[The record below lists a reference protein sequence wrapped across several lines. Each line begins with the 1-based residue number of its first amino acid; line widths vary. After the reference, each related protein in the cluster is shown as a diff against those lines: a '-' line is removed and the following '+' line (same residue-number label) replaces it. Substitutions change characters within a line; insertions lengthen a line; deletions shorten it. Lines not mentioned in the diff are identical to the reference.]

1 LKKAIKIVAILL
13 GIVILGVVVLAIAVP
28 LLIDPN
34 DYKDELVQAVKERTG
49 RELKVEGDI
58 DLSIFPWLGVEMDR
72 VEFANAPGFG
82 KDPFAQV
89 ASAGVRVKVLPLLS
103 REVVVDTIHMDGL
116 RLNLIKNRTGKT
128 NWDDLMATDT
138 SASQGEASG
147 AGIAAL
153 TIGGINIRDGD
164 ISWRDD
170 KERSRYALHKLTL
183 KSGKI
188 VPGEPVDLRASF
200 DLETGEPPKQI
211 PIELNTRVNLDLES
225 QALDIPKLVLSVDTM
240 ELTGQVT
247 GSKIIDAPVLQGS
260 LDIGSFDARPLMKKL
275 AIEVAP
281 GSEDLLADVAL
292 KTDFSADLGR
302 QTLQLGNLSLKA
314 GALAMTGDIKV
325 TQLDKAPQASGRVT
339 IPPLDP
345 RALMKSFG
353 ITYETTDKGALAKLG
368 LSSEFSA
375 SADHLALKKL
385 DAKLDESALR
395 GSLTIRNFSK
405 PSYTFDLTID
415 QIDLD
420 RYLAPAEDTAGEQD
434 TVAALPLDTLRGLK
448 LKGQLRVNKLK
459 AFGLRSTNAS
469 MKLSANGGLVTVGP
483 SQAKLYGGSYSGQTK
498 VDARQK
504 TPKFIIN
511 EKLTGID
518 LEPFLKDAQI
528 YENFSGIGNVT
539 MSLTARGANT
549 DAVVK
554 TLTGKGAISA
564 RNGKIKGVNLQQSI
578 NDAKA
583 KYDKLRGKSVEVTPK
598 ATDESLFSTFNA
610 TFNIRNGVARNDD
623 LRLQGANIR
632 ATGKGTA
639 NLTNDKV
646 DYRLY
651 VTVAE
656 DASRKGTT
664 VPVDIS
670 GTLTQPQYQVAW
682 NEVLKAQAKKKI
694 ETKKAK
700 AEEEA
705 KAKLKAKKKK
715 KKDELKE
722 KLRKKLGLE

>member
-1 LKKAIKIVAILL
+1 
-13 GIVILGVVVLAIAVP
+13 
-28 LLIDPN
+28 
-34 DYKDELVQAVKERTG
+34 
-49 RELKVEGDI
+49 
-58 DLSIFPWLGVEMDR
+58 
-72 VEFANAPGFG
+72 
-82 KDPFAQV
+82 
-89 ASAGVRVKVLPLLS
+89 
-103 REVVVDTIHMDGL
+103 
-116 RLNLIKNRTGKT
+116 
-128 NWDDLMATDT
+128 
-138 SASQGEASG
+138 
-147 AGIAAL
+147 
-153 TIGGINIRDGD
+153 
-164 ISWRDD
+164 
-170 KERSRYALHKLTL
+170 
-183 KSGKI
+183 
-188 VPGEPVDLRASF
+188 
-200 DLETGEPPKQI
+200 
-211 PIELNTRVNLDLES
+211 
-225 QALDIPKLVLSVDTM
+225 
-240 ELTGQVT
+240 
-247 GSKIIDAPVLQGS
+247 
-260 LDIGSFDARPLMKKL
+260 
-275 AIEVAP
+275 
-281 GSEDLLADVAL
+281 
-292 KTDFSADLGR
+292 LGR
-302 QTLQLGNLSLKA
+302 QTLQLGGLSLKA
-314 GALAMTGDIKV
+314 GPLAMTGDIKI
-325 TQLDKAPQASGRVT
+325 TQLDKAPQASGRIT

-345 RALMKSFG
+345 RALMENFG
-353 ITYETTDKGALAKLG
+353 VTYETTDKSVLAKLR
-368 LSSEFSA
+368 LSSQFSA

-385 DAKLDESALR
+385 DAKLDESVLR
-395 GSLTIRNFSK
+395 GSFAIRNFSK
-405 PSYTFDLTID
+405 PSYTFDLTVD

-420 RYLAPAEDTAGEQD
+420 RYLTPAEDAAGEQD
-434 TVAALPLDTLRGLK
+434 TVAALPLDTLRNLK

-459 AFGLRSTNAS
+459 AFGLRSSNAS
-469 MKLSANGGLVTVGP
+469 MKLSANAGLVTVGP

-504 TPKFIIN
+504 TPKFVIN

-528 YENFSGIGNVT
+528 YENFSGTGDVS

-583 KYDKLRGKSVEVTPK
+583 KYDKLRGKSVEVMPK

-623 LRLQGANIR
+623 LRLQGANLR

-656 DASRKGTT
+656 DASRKGST
-664 VPVDIS
+664 VPVDIG

-705 KAKLKAKKKK
+705 KAKLEAKKKK
-715 KKDELKE
+715 KKDELEE

>member
-1 LKKAIKIVAILL
+1 LKRAIKIVAILL
-13 GIVILGVVVLAIAVP
+13 GIVILGVVLLAIAVP

-34 DYKDELVQAVKERTG
+34 DYKDELVQAVKEHTG

-58 DLSIFPWLGVEMDR
+58 DLSIFPWLGVEMEQ
-72 VEFANAPGFG
+72 VSFANAPGFG
-82 KDPFAQV
+82 QEPFAQV
-89 ASAGVRVKVLPLLS
+89 ASAGVKIKVLPLLS

-116 RLNLIKNRTGKT
+116 RLNLVTNRTGKT
-128 NWDDLMATDT
+128 NWDDLMASDT
-138 SASQGEASG
+138 SASQGGSSG

-153 TIGGINIRDGD
+153 TVGGIDIRDGE

-170 KERSRYALHKLTL
+170 KERRRYALHKLRLT
-183 KSGKI
+183 SGKI

-211 PIELNTRVNLDLES
+211 PIELNARASLDLES
-225 QALDIPKLVLSVDTM
+225 QALDISKLALSVDTM
-240 ELTGQVT
+240 ELTAQVT
-247 GSKIIDAPVLQGS
+247 GSKIIDAPVLRGS
-260 LDIGSFDARPLMKKL
+260 VDIGSFDARPLLKKL

-292 KTDFSADLGR
+292 KTDFSVDLGR
-302 QTLQLGNLSLKA
+302 QTLQLGGLSLKA

-325 TQLDKAPQASGRVT
+325 TELDKTPQASGRVK

-353 ITYETTDKGALAKLG
+353 VTYETTDKSALSKLG

-375 SADHLALKKL
+375 SANHLALKKL
-385 DAKLDESALR
+385 DAKLDESVLR
-395 GSLTIRNFSK
+395 GSLAIRNFSK

-420 RYLAPAEDTAGEQD
+420 RYLAPAEDATGEQD
-434 TVAALPLDTLRGLK
+434 ALAALPFDILRGLN
-448 LKGQLRVNKLK
+448 LKGQLRVDKLK
-459 AFGLRSTNAS
+459 AFGLRSSNVS
-469 MKLSANGGLVTVGP
+469 MKLSAKGGLVTVGP
-483 SQAKLYGGSYSGQTK
+483 SQAKLYGGSYRGQTK
-498 VDARQK
+498 IDARQK
-504 TPKFIIN
+504 TPKFTIN

-528 YENFSGIGNVT
+528 YENFSGTGDLSMNV
-539 MSLTARGANT
+539 TARGANT
-549 DAVVK
+549 DAVIK
-554 TLTGKGAISA
+554 TLTGRGAVSA
-564 RNGKIKGVNLQQSI
+564 RNGKIKGINLQQSI
-578 NDAKA
+578 NDAKT
-583 KYDKLRGKSVEVTPK
+583 KYDKLRGKPVDVTPK
-598 ATDESLFSTFNA
+598 ATDESLFSSFNA
-610 TFNIRNGVARNDD
+610 TFNITNGVARNDD

-639 NLTNDKV
+639 NLTNEKI

-651 VTVAE
+651 VTLAE
-656 DASRKGTT
+656 DASREGSTI
-664 VPVDIS
+664 PVDIG
-670 GTLTQPQYQVAW
+670 GTLTQPQYKVAW
-682 NEVLKAQAKKKI
+682 NEVLKTQAKKKLDK
-694 ETKKAK
+694 KKAK
-700 AEEEA
+700 AKEELE
-705 KAKLKAKKKK
+705 AKKKK

>member
-1 LKKAIKIVAILL
+1 MKKAIKIVAIVL
-13 GIVILGVVVLAIAVP
+13 GIVILGVVALAIAVP

-34 DYKDELVQAVKERTG
+34 DYKDELVQAVKEHTG

-58 DLSIFPWLGVEMDR
+58 DLSIFPWLGVEMHR
-72 VEFANAPGFG
+72 VELANASGFG

-89 ASAGVRVKVLPLLS
+89 ASAGVKVKVLPLLS

-116 RLNLIKNRTGKT
+116 RLNLVRNRTGKT
-128 NWDDLMATDT
+128 NWDDLMASDT
-138 SASQGEASG
+138 SASTGGSSG

-153 TIGGINIRDGD
+153 TVGGINIRDGE

-170 KERSRYALHKLTL
+170 KEGSRYALHKLTL

-188 VPGEPVDLRASF
+188 VPGEPVDLRGSF

-211 PIELNTRVNLDLES
+211 PIELNTRASLDLES
-225 QALDIPKLVLSVDTM
+225 QALDIPKLALSVDTM

-247 GSKIIDAPVLQGS
+247 GSKIIDAPVLKGS

-292 KTDFSADLGR
+292 KTDFSVDLGR
-302 QTLQLGNLSLKA
+302 QTLELGGLSLKA

-339 IPPLDP
+339 ISPLDL

-353 ITYETTDKGALAKLG
+353 VTYETTDKSALGKLG

-385 DAKLDESALR
+385 DAKLDESTLR
-395 GSLTIRNFSK
+395 GSLAIRNFSK

-420 RYLAPAEDTAGEQD
+420 RYLAPAEDAAGEQD
-434 TVAALPLDTLRGLK
+434 AVAALPLETLRGLN
-448 LKGQLRVNKLK
+448 LQGQLRVNKLK
-459 AFGLRSTNAS
+459 AFGLRSSNAS
-469 MKLSANGGLVTVGP
+469 MKLSAKAGFVTVGP

-504 TPKFIIN
+504 TPKFTIN

-518 LEPFLKDAQI
+518 LAPFLKDAQI
-528 YENFSGIGNVT
+528 YENFSGTGDLSMN
-539 MSLTARGANT
+539 LTARGANT
-549 DAVVK
+549 DAVIK
-554 TLTGKGAISA
+554 TLTGKGAIAA
-564 RNGKIKGVNLQQSI
+564 RNGKIKGVNLQQSV

-583 KYDKLRGKSVEVTPK
+583 KYDKLKGKSVDVKPK
-598 ATDESLFSTFNA
+598 ATDESLFSSLTA
-610 TFNIRNGVARNDD
+610 TFNITNGVARNDD

-632 ATGKGTA
+632 ATGKGSA
-639 NLTNDKV
+639 NLINEKL
-646 DYRLY
+646 DYRLF
-651 VTVAE
+651 VTLAE
-656 DASRKGTT
+656 EASRKGST

-670 GTLTQPQYQVAW
+670 GTLTQPQYKVAW
-682 NEVLKAQAKKKI
+682 GEALKGQATKKLEAKKTQAK
-694 ETKKAK
+694 
-700 AEEEA
+700 EEA
-705 KAKLKAKKKK
+705 KAKLEAKKKK
-715 KKDELKE
+715 KKDSLKE

>member
-1 LKKAIKIVAILL
+1 MKKAIKIVAILL
-13 GIVILGVVVLAIAVP
+13 GIVILGVVLLAIAVP

-34 DYKDELVQAVKERTG
+34 DYKDELVQAVKEHTG

-58 DLSIFPWLGVEMDR
+58 DLSIFPWLGVEMEQ
-72 VEFANAPGFG
+72 VSFANAPGFG
-82 KDPFAQV
+82 QEPFAQV
-89 ASAGVRVKVLPLLS
+89 ASAGVKIKVLPLLS

-116 RLNLIKNRTGKT
+116 RLNLVTNRTGKT
-128 NWDDLMATDT
+128 NWDDLMASDT
-138 SASQGEASG
+138 SASQGGSSG

-153 TIGGINIRDGD
+153 TVGGIDIRDGE

-170 KERSRYALHKLTL
+170 KERRRYALHKLRLT
-183 KSGKI
+183 SGKI

-211 PIELNTRVNLDLES
+211 PIELNTRASLDLER
-225 QALDIPKLVLSVDTM
+225 QALDISKLALSVDTM
-240 ELTGQVT
+240 ELTAQVT
-247 GSKIIDAPVLQGS
+247 GSKIIDAPVLRGS
-260 LDIGSFDARPLMKKL
+260 VDIGSFDARPLLKKL

-292 KTDFSADLGR
+292 KTDFSVDLGR
-302 QTLQLGNLSLKA
+302 QTLQLGGLSLKA

-325 TQLDKAPQASGRVT
+325 TELDKTPQASGRVK

-353 ITYETTDKGALAKLG
+353 VTYETTDKSALSKLG

-375 SADHLALKKL
+375 SANHLALKKL
-385 DAKLDESALR
+385 DAKLDESVLR
-395 GSLTIRNFSK
+395 GSLAIRNFSK

-420 RYLAPAEDTAGEQD
+420 RYLAPAEDATGEQD
-434 TVAALPLDTLRGLK
+434 ALAALPFDILRGLN
-448 LKGQLRVNKLK
+448 LKGQLRVDKLK
-459 AFGLRSTNAS
+459 AFGLRSSNVS
-469 MKLSANGGLVTVGP
+469 MKLSAKGGLVTVGP
-483 SQAKLYGGSYSGQTK
+483 SQAKLYGGSYRGQTK
-498 VDARQK
+498 IDARQK
-504 TPKFIIN
+504 TPKFTIN

-528 YENFSGIGNVT
+528 YENFSGTGDLSMNV
-539 MSLTARGANT
+539 TARGANT
-549 DAVVK
+549 DAVIK
-554 TLTGKGAISA
+554 TLTGRGAVSA
-564 RNGKIKGVNLQQSI
+564 RNGKIKGINLQQSI
-578 NDAKA
+578 NDAKT
-583 KYDKLRGKSVEVTPK
+583 KYDKLRGKPVDVTPK
-598 ATDESLFSTFNA
+598 ATDESLFSSFNA
-610 TFNIRNGVARNDD
+610 TFNITNGVARNDD

-639 NLTNDKV
+639 NLTNEKI

-651 VTVAE
+651 VTLAE
-656 DASRKGTT
+656 DASREGSTI
-664 VPVDIS
+664 PVDIG
-670 GTLTQPQYQVAW
+670 GTLTQPQYKVAW
-682 NEVLKAQAKKKI
+682 NEVLKTQAKKKLDK
-694 ETKKAK
+694 KKAK
-700 AEEEA
+700 AKEELE
-705 KAKLKAKKKK
+705 AKKKK

>member
-1 LKKAIKIVAILL
+1 MKKAIKIVAILL
-13 GIVILGVVVLAIAVP
+13 GIVILGVVLLAIAVP

-34 DYKDELVQAVKERTG
+34 DYKAELVQAVKEHTG

-58 DLSIFPWLGVEMDR
+58 SLSVFPWLGVEMEQ
-72 VEFANAPGFG
+72 VSFANAPGFG
-82 KDPFAQV
+82 QDPFAQV
-89 ASAGVRVKVLPLLS
+89 QSAGLKVKVLPLLS
-103 REVVVDTIHMDGL
+103 REVVVDTVRMDGL
-116 RLNLIKNRTGKT
+116 RLNLVKNRTGKT
-128 NWDDLMATDT
+128 NWDDLMTSDT
-138 SASQGEASG
+138 SASQGRSSG

-153 TIGGINIRDGD
+153 TVGGIDIRDGE

-170 KERSRYALHKLTL
+170 KERRRYALHKLRLT
-183 KSGKI
+183 SGKI

-211 PIELNTRVNLDLES
+211 PIELNTRASLDLES
-225 QALDIPKLVLSVDTM
+225 QALDIPKLALSVDTM
-240 ELTGQVT
+240 ELTAQVT
-247 GSKIIDAPVLQGS
+247 GSKIIDAPVLRGS
-260 LDIGSFDARPLMKKL
+260 LDIGSFDARPLLKKL

-292 KTDFSADLGR
+292 KTDFNVDLGR
-302 QTLQLGNLSLKA
+302 QTLQLGGLSLKA

-325 TQLDKAPQASGRVT
+325 TELDKTPQASGRVK

-353 ITYETTDKGALAKLG
+353 VTYETTDKSALSKLG

-375 SADHLALKKL
+375 SANHLALKKL
-385 DAKLDESALR
+385 DAKLDESVLR
-395 GSLTIRNFSK
+395 GSLAIRNFSK

-420 RYLAPAEDTAGEQD
+420 RYLTPAEDATGEQD
-434 TVAALPLDTLRGLK
+434 ALAALPFDILRGLN
-448 LKGQLRVNKLK
+448 LKGQLRVDKLK
-459 AFGLRSTNAS
+459 AFGLRSSNVS

-483 SQAKLYGGSYSGQTK
+483 SQAKLYGGSYRGQTK
-498 VDARQK
+498 IDARQK
-504 TPKFIIN
+504 TPKFTIN

-528 YENFSGIGNVT
+528 YENFSGTGDLSMNV
-539 MSLTARGANT
+539 TARGANT
-549 DAVVK
+549 NAVVK
-554 TLTGKGAISA
+554 TLTGRGAVSA

-583 KYDKLRGKSVEVTPK
+583 KYDKLRGKPVDVTPK
-598 ATDESLFSTFNA
+598 ATDESLFSSFNA
-610 TFNIRNGVARNDD
+610 TFNITNGVARNDD

-639 NLTNDKV
+639 NLTNEKI

-651 VTVAE
+651 VTLAE
-656 DASRKGTT
+656 DASREGST
-664 VPVDIS
+664 VPIDIS
-670 GTLTQPQYQVAW
+670 GTLTQPQYKVAW
-682 NEVLKAQAKKKI
+682 NEVLKTQAKKKLDK
-694 ETKKAK
+694 KKAK
-700 AEEEA
+700 AKEELE
-705 KAKLKAKKKK
+705 AKKKK

>member
-1 LKKAIKIVAILL
+1 MKKAIKIVAILL
-13 GIVILGVVVLAIAVP
+13 GIVILGVVLLAIAVP

-34 DYKDELVQAVKERTG
+34 DYKDELVQAVKEHTG

-58 DLSIFPWLGVEMDR
+58 DLSIFPWLGVEMEQ
-72 VEFANAPGFG
+72 VSFANAPGFG
-82 KDPFAQV
+82 QEPFAQV
-89 ASAGVRVKVLPLLS
+89 ASAGVKIKVLPLLS

-116 RLNLIKNRTGKT
+116 RLNLVTNRTGKT
-128 NWDDLMATDT
+128 NWDDLMASDT
-138 SASQGEASG
+138 SASQGGSSG

-153 TIGGINIRDGD
+153 TVGGIDIRDGE

-170 KERSRYALHKLTL
+170 KERRRYALHKLRLT
-183 KSGKI
+183 SGKI

-211 PIELNTRVNLDLES
+211 PIELNTRASLDLES
-225 QALDIPKLVLSVDTM
+225 QALDISKLALSVDTM
-240 ELTGQVT
+240 ELTAQVT
-247 GSKIIDAPVLQGS
+247 GSKIIDAPVLRGS
-260 LDIGSFDARPLMKKL
+260 LDIGSFDARPLLKKL

-292 KTDFSADLGR
+292 KTDFSVDLGR
-302 QTLQLGNLSLKA
+302 QTLQLGGLSLKA

-325 TQLDKAPQASGRVT
+325 TELDKTPQASGRVK

-353 ITYETTDKGALAKLG
+353 VTYETTDKSALSNLG

-375 SADHLALKKL
+375 SANHLALKKL
-385 DAKLDESALR
+385 DAKLDESVLR
-395 GSLTIRNFSK
+395 GSLAIRNFSK

-420 RYLAPAEDTAGEQD
+420 RYLAPAEDATGEQD
-434 TVAALPLDTLRGLK
+434 ALAALPFDILRGLN
-448 LKGQLRVNKLK
+448 LKGQLRVDKLK
-459 AFGLRSTNAS
+459 AFGLRSSNVS
-469 MKLSANGGLVTVGP
+469 MKLSAKGGLVTVGP
-483 SQAKLYGGSYSGQTK
+483 SQAKLYGGSYRGQTK
-498 VDARQK
+498 IDARQK
-504 TPKFIIN
+504 TPKFTIN

-528 YENFSGIGNVT
+528 YENFSGTGDLSMNV
-539 MSLTARGANT
+539 TARGANT
-549 DAVVK
+549 NAVVK
-554 TLTGKGAISA
+554 TLTGRGAVSA
-564 RNGKIKGVNLQQSI
+564 RNGKIKGVNLQQSV
-578 NDAKA
+578 NDAKV
-583 KYDKLRGKSVEVTPK
+583 KYDKLRGKPVDVTPK
-598 ATDESLFSTFNA
+598 ATDESLFSSFNA
-610 TFNIRNGVARNDD
+610 TFNITNGVARNDD

-639 NLTNDKV
+639 NLTNEKI

-651 VTVAE
+651 VTLAE
-656 DASRKGTT
+656 DASREGST
-664 VPVDIS
+664 VPIDIS
-670 GTLTQPQYQVAW
+670 GTLTQPQYKVAW
-682 NEVLKAQAKKKI
+682 NEVLKTQAKKKLDK
-694 ETKKAK
+694 KKAK
-700 AEEEA
+700 AKEELE
-705 KAKLKAKKKK
+705 AKKKK

>member
-1 LKKAIKIVAILL
+1 MKRAIKIVAILL
-13 GIVILGVVVLAIAVP
+13 GIVILGVVLLAIAVP

-34 DYKDELVQAVKERTG
+34 DYKDELVQAVKEHTG

-58 DLSIFPWLGVEMDR
+58 DLSIFPWLGVEMEQ
-72 VEFANAPGFG
+72 VSFANAPGFG
-82 KDPFAQV
+82 QEPFAQV
-89 ASAGVRVKVLPLLS
+89 ASAGVKIKVLPLLS

-116 RLNLIKNRTGKT
+116 RLNLVTDRTGKT
-128 NWDDLMATDT
+128 NWDDLMASDT
-138 SASQGEASG
+138 SASQGGSSG

-153 TIGGINIRDGD
+153 TVGGINIRDGE

-170 KERSRYALHKLTL
+170 KERRRYALHKLRLT
-183 KSGKI
+183 SGKI

-211 PIELNTRVNLDLES
+211 PIELNTRASLDLES
-225 QALDIPKLVLSVDTM
+225 QALDIPKLALSVDTM
-240 ELTGQVT
+240 ELTAQVT
-247 GSKIIDAPVLQGS
+247 GSKIIDAPVLRGS
-260 LDIGSFDARPLMKKL
+260 LDIGSFDARPLLKKL

-302 QTLQLGNLSLKA
+302 QTLQLGGLSLKA

-325 TQLDKAPQASGRVT
+325 TELDKTPQASGRVK

-353 ITYETTDKGALAKLG
+353 VTYETTDKSALSKLG

-375 SADHLALKKL
+375 SANHLALKKL
-385 DAKLDESALR
+385 DAKLDESVLR
-395 GSLTIRNFSK
+395 GSLAIRNFSK

-420 RYLAPAEDTAGEQD
+420 RYLAPAEDATGEQD
-434 TVAALPLDTLRGLK
+434 ALAALPLGTLRGLN
-448 LKGQLRVNKLK
+448 LKGQLRVDKLK
-459 AFGLRSTNAS
+459 AFGLRSSDVS

-483 SQAKLYGGSYSGQTK
+483 SQAKLYGGSYRGRTK
-498 VDARQK
+498 IDARQK
-504 TPKFIIN
+504 TPKFTIN

-528 YENFSGIGNVT
+528 YENFSGTGDLSMNV
-539 MSLTARGANT
+539 TARGANT
-549 DAVVK
+549 EAVIK
-554 TLTGKGAISA
+554 TLTGRGAVSA
-564 RNGKIKGVNLQQSI
+564 RNGKIKGVNLQQSV
-578 NDAKA
+578 NDAKV
-583 KYDKLRGKSVEVTPK
+583 KYDKLRGKPVDITPK
-598 ATDESLFSTFNA
+598 ATDESLFSSFNA
-610 TFNIRNGVARNDD
+610 TFNITNGVARNDD

-639 NLTNDKV
+639 NLTNEKI

-651 VTVAE
+651 VTLAE
-656 DASRKGTT
+656 DASREGST
-664 VPVDIS
+664 VPIDIG
-670 GTLTQPQYQVAW
+670 GTLTQPQYKVAW
-682 NEVLKAQAKKKI
+682 NEVLKTQAKKKLDK
-694 ETKKAK
+694 KKA
-700 AEEEA
+700 EA
-705 KAKLKAKKKK
+705 KEELEAKKKK

>member
-1 LKKAIKIVAILL
+1 MKKAIKIVAILL
-13 GIVILGVVVLAIAVP
+13 GIVILGVVLLAIAVP

-34 DYKDELVQAVKERTG
+34 DYKDELVQAVKEHTG

-58 DLSIFPWLGVEMDR
+58 DLSIFPWLGVEMEQ
-72 VEFANAPGFG
+72 VSFANAPGFG
-82 KDPFAQV
+82 QEPFAQV
-89 ASAGVRVKVLPLLS
+89 ASAGVKIKVLPLLS

-116 RLNLIKNRTGKT
+116 RLNLVTNRTGKT
-128 NWDDLMATDT
+128 NWDDLMASDT
-138 SASQGEASG
+138 SASQGGSSG

-153 TIGGINIRDGD
+153 TVGGIDIRDGE

-170 KERSRYALHKLTL
+170 KERRRYALHKLRLT
-183 KSGKI
+183 SGKI

-211 PIELNTRVNLDLES
+211 PIELNTRASLDLES
-225 QALDIPKLVLSVDTM
+225 QALDISKLALSVDTM
-240 ELTGQVT
+240 ELTAQVT
-247 GSKIIDAPVLQGS
+247 GSKIIDAPVLRGS
-260 LDIGSFDARPLMKKL
+260 VDIGSFDARPLLKKL

-292 KTDFSADLGR
+292 KTDFSVDLGR
-302 QTLQLGNLSLKA
+302 QTLQLGGLSLKA

-325 TQLDKAPQASGRVT
+325 TELDKTPQASGRVK

-353 ITYETTDKGALAKLG
+353 VTYETTDKSALSNLG

-375 SADHLALKKL
+375 SANHLALKKL
-385 DAKLDESALR
+385 DAKLDESVLR
-395 GSLTIRNFSK
+395 GSLAIRNFSK

-420 RYLAPAEDTAGEQD
+420 RYLAPAEDAAGEQD
-434 TVAALPLDTLRGLK
+434 ALAALPFDILRGLN
-448 LKGQLRVNKLK
+448 LKGQLRVDKLK
-459 AFGLRSTNAS
+459 AFGLRSSNVS
-469 MKLSANGGLVTVGP
+469 MKLSAKGGLVTVGP
-483 SQAKLYGGSYSGQTK
+483 SQAKLYGGSYRGQTK
-498 VDARQK
+498 IDARQK
-504 TPKFIIN
+504 TPKFTIN

-528 YENFSGIGNVT
+528 YENFSGTGDLSMNV
-539 MSLTARGANT
+539 TARGANT
-549 DAVVK
+549 NAVVK
-554 TLTGKGAISA
+554 TLTGRGAVSA
-564 RNGKIKGVNLQQSI
+564 RNGKIKGVNLQQSV
-578 NDAKA
+578 NDAKV
-583 KYDKLRGKSVEVTPK
+583 KYDKLRGKPVDVTPK
-598 ATDESLFSTFNA
+598 ATDESLFSSFNA
-610 TFNIRNGVARNDD
+610 TFNITNGVARNDD

-639 NLTNDKV
+639 NLTNEKI

-651 VTVAE
+651 VTLAE
-656 DASRKGTT
+656 DASREGST
-664 VPVDIS
+664 VPIDIG
-670 GTLTQPQYQVAW
+670 GTLTQPQYKVAW
-682 NEVLKAQAKKKI
+682 NEVLKTQAKKKLDK
-694 ETKKAK
+694 KKAK
-700 AEEEA
+700 AKEELE
-705 KAKLKAKKKK
+705 AKKKK